1 MKIGLLISIRDK
13 SNRFPGKVS
22 KKILEQTVTEHLID
36 RMKLAKGFDKIVI
49 ATSDDPRDKIFE
61 KMAKNK
67 DVEIFYG
74 SQEDKLLRY
83 SQICSF
89 YNFDAVVI
97 VDGDDILV
105 FPELVSETISHLSEN
120 KYDVI
125 FWKGLP
131 LGAASSGLTKSALE
145 KVISLKDESDTE
157 VWGGYFTND
166 RFKVLYATSSNDLF
180 NHPEIRLTLDYQED
194 FELFNEIFNEFKDFG
209 NLFSSEELMDLLV
222 NRKPYLCDINKSVQ
236 TLYEENLKKA
246 KKVKFK

>member
-13 SNRFPGKVS
+13 SNRLPGKVLM
-22 KKILEQTVTEHLID
+22 KIIGQSVTEHLID
-36 RMKLAKGFDKIVI
+36 RMKLVQGFDKIVL

-61 KMAKNK
+61 KMAKIK
-67 DVEIFYG
+67 GVEIFYG

-83 SQICSF
+83 SQICSY

-105 FPELVSETISHLSEN
+105 FPELISETINYLKSE

-131 LGAASSGLTKSALE
+131 LGAASSGLTKMALE
-145 KVISLKDESDTE
+145 KVMLIKDESDTE

-166 RFKVLYATSSNDLF
+166 RFNILYATASKDLF

-194 FELFNEIFNEFKDFG
+194 YDLFNVIFNEFKDYG

-222 NRKPYLCDINKSVQ
+222 YKKPNLCDINRSVQ
-236 TLYEENLKKA
+236 ILYEENLKKA
-246 KKVKFK
+246 AKVKFK